1 MFKNKKDANQ
11 NDLPDNTEISMETP
25 DIFPEELPKA
35 KKSRKKWVKPTI
47 ISSITAVALV
57 GGGAAA
63 YHFSSFVKNQVNLLI
78 MKPEK
83 YYVWVNKENARK
95 FADQTAEKYQRSL
108 DRYKKGS
115 TSSVEIRFTPTDSSR
130 DWMLEHIGSESYD
143 EDIDRDVM
151 TDVINN
157 IDDISISLTNES
169 KKSDGLV
176 SMGLNLND
184 DSLISLDMAL
194 DLLDLRFF
202 MRYPELKEQWLCL
215 DYNKDLNYSIK
226 TSDASDTLNK
236 LLDLYREIID
246 DPAVLISPDELKD
259 AINNYTNAWNDS
271 IDDIDRKRSKEL
283 TIGGITTK
291 YTVLDVD
298 LDSQAGRELTV
309 NFIKALSKDKA
320 MRRLIVDKLEL
331 VSSSTYNTTFK
342 QTIKSLKN
350 HLNEDSDDDGGDG
363 LYLRTY
369 IDLAGSIRAF
379 SLANDDVEFLYAL
392 GMHKGNYAIEI
403 SCCKDDEKPISFIL
417 NAKKSGKDA
426 YTGYVEFFCGKE
438 LLSDMLDTDISE
450 DLDVSIDFKDMK
462 IGDIHDP
469 RFTGSAELN
478 IPGADPIKLKFKG
491 DKNSQSI
498 SYNLKI
504 DGEDMGDF
512 SIIFK
517 NEDGCKFKMPDPD
530 DSYVVQSY
538 EADEFDFLDYIS
550 PDDLYSFAEELL
562 MKLGIDKDTAAE
574 FAENAVRDAYTV
586 DPGDL

>member
-1 MFKNKKDANQ
+1 MFKSKKDENQ
-11 NDLPDNTEISMETP
+11 NDLPDNTEIPMEIP
-25 DIFPEELPKA
+25 DVFPEELPKA
-35 KKSRKKWVKPTI
+35 KKSRKKWVKPVI
-47 ISSITAVALV
+47 ISGITAVVLV

-83 YYVWVNKENARK
+83 YYVWVNEENARK

-108 DRYKKGS
+108 DRYQKGS
-115 TSSVEIRFTPTDSSR
+115 TSSVEVRFTPTDASK
-130 DWMLEHIGSESYD
+130 DWMLEQIGSEPNF
-143 EDIDRDVM
+143 EDIDRDI
-151 TDVINN
+151 INN
-157 IDDISISLTNES
+157 IDDLSISLTNES

-194 DLLDLRFF
+194 DLMDLQFF

-226 TSDASDTLNK
+226 TSDASETLNK

-246 DPAVLISPDELKD
+246 DPAELISPGELRD
-259 AINNYTNAWNDS
+259 AINSYADAWNES

-298 LDSQAGRELTV
+298 LDSQAGRELAV
-309 NFIKALSKDKA
+309 NFLKALSKDKA
-320 MRRLIVDKLEL
+320 LRRLIVDKLEL
-331 VSSSTYNTTFK
+331 ASSNTYDVTFR
-342 QTIKSLKN
+342 QTIRSFKN
-350 HLNEDSDDDGGDG
+350 SINDNSDDDDGDG

-369 IDLAGSIRAF
+369 IDPAGSIRAF
-379 SLANDDVEFLYAL
+379 SLADDDVELLYAL

-403 SCCKDDEKPISFIL
+403 SCCKDGEKPISFIL
-417 NAKKSGKDA
+417 NADKSGKDA
-426 YTGYVEFFCGKE
+426 YSGYVEFFCDKE
-438 LLSDMLDTDISE
+438 FLSNMLDTDISE
-450 DLDVSIDFKDMK
+450 DLDISIDFKDMK

-469 RFTGSAELN
+469 RFTGNAELN
-478 IPGADPIKLKFKG
+478 IPGTDPIKLKFKG
-491 DKNSQSI
+491 DKNSQTI

-517 NEDGCKFKMPDPD
+517 NEDGSDFSMPDPD
-530 DSYVVQSY
+530 DSYIVQSY

-550 PDDLYSFAEELL
+550 PDDLYYFAEELL